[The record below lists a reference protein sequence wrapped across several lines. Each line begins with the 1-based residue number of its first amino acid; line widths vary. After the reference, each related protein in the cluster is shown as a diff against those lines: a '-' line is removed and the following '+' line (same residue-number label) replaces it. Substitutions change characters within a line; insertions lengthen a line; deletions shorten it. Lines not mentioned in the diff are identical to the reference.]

1 MRPAEVNSNLI
12 GKKLAKTVF
21 TADGRPLLTA
31 GVTLTPAY
39 LDALRRR
46 GFTVV
51 YVQNELLPD
60 LEVDEALNSDTR
72 VRATRI
78 IKESMDRLAAGYEI
92 NVKAV
97 SDAVNDILNDLTGNS
112 DLVFSLS
119 SLRSV
124 DEYTFTHSV
133 NVCAIALIAGQSL
146 HYTRQDLHKLGVGAL
161 LHDIG
166 KVQMGDI
173 VRKPG
178 KLSPEEWER
187 MKTHPTIGYEL
198 LRTNF
203 EISLLS
209 AHVAF
214 QHHER
219 MDGSGYPRGL
229 AGGDIHEFGR
239 IGAVAD
245 VYDALASDRPYRKRL
260 DPATLAAELQGMAGD
275 HLDPEIVRKLLAR
288 MALYPTGSIVLL
300 ATRQVA
306 VVVRQTMGDPAHPV
320 VRVVTDSDYNLV
332 EPFDVSL
339 AERED
344 LTVHMIL
351 PDYPVRVQEQIRR
364 RQQDLIGA
372 GSGAAPSGA

>member
-1 MRPAEVNSNLI
+1 MRPAEVNSSLI
-12 GKKLAKTVF
+12 GKKVAKTIF

-39 LDALRRR
+39 IEALLRR

-51 YVQNELLPD
+51 YVQNELLPE
-60 LEVDEALNSDTR
+60 LVVDEALNSDTR
-72 VRATRI
+72 VKATRI
-78 IKESMDRLAAGYEI
+78 IRDTMDKLAAGHEI
-92 NVKAV
+92 NVRAV
-97 SDAVNDILNDLTGNS
+97 NEAVNDILNDLAGNS
-112 DLVFSLS
+112 DLVVSLS

-133 NVCAIALIAGQSL
+133 NVCAIALIVGQAL

-166 KVQMGDI
+166 KVQMGDL

-178 KLSPEEWER
+178 RLTAEEWER
-187 MKTHPTIGYEL
+187 MKTHPAIGYEL

-219 MDGSGYPRGL
+219 MDGGGYPRGL
-229 AGGDIHEFGR
+229 SGQDIHEFGR

-260 DPATLAAELQGMAGD
+260 DPVSLAAKLGAMAGD

-288 MALYPTGSIVLL
+288 IALYPTGSIVLL
-300 ATRQVA
+300 STLQVA
-306 VVVRQTMGDPAHPV
+306 VVTRQTPGDPAHPV
-320 VRVVTDSDYNLV
+320 VTVVTDEDYNLV
-332 EPFDVSL
+332 EPFELSL
-339 AERED
+339 AEQPD
-344 LTVHMIL
+344 VTVRMIL
-351 PDYPVRVQEQIRR
+351 PDYPVRVQEQIIARER
-364 RQQDLIGA
+364 LASRSA
-372 GSGAAPSGA
+372 STAR

>member
-1 MRPAEVNSNLI
+1 MRPAEVNSGLI

-21 TADGRPLLTA
+21 TADGRALLTA

-39 LDALRRR
+39 LEALRRR

-51 YVQNELLPD
+51 YVENELLPD

-72 VRATRI
+72 VKATRI
-78 IKESMDRLAAGYEI
+78 IKESMDRLAAGHEI

-97 SDAVNDILNDLTGNS
+97 SDAVNDILNDLAGNS

-133 NVCAIALIAGQSL
+133 NVCAIALIVGQSL

-178 KLSPEEWER
+178 KLTAEEWQR
-187 MKTHPTIGYEL
+187 MQTHPTIGYEL

-219 MDGSGYPRGL
+219 VDGSGYPRGL

-260 DPATLAAELQGMAGD
+260 DPLALAAELQAMAGS
-275 HLDPEIVRKLLAR
+275 HLDQEIVRKLLAR

-300 ATRQVA
+300 NTRQVA
-306 VVVRQTMGDPAHPV
+306 VVVRQTRGDPARPV
-320 VRVVTDSDYNLV
+320 VRIVTDSEYELV
-332 EPFDVSL
+332 DPWEVSL

-344 LTVHMIL
+344 ITVRMIL
-351 PDYPVRVQEQIRR
+351 PDYPARVRDQIRLR
-364 RQQDLIGA
+364 AEGTVPA
-372 GSGAAPSGA
+372 SAS